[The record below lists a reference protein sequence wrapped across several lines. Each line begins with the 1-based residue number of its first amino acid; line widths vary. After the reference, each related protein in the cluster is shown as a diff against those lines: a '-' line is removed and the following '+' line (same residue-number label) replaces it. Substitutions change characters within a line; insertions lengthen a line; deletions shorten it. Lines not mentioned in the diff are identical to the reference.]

1 MVLTV
6 FTTLFS
12 LITNLDIQSDFIN
25 FNLCKFLVV
34 DTMWESNLSGT
45 QGHQIPGGWD
55 GSMLLSN
62 GMKQELFDI
71 PMPSFTT
78 NHCMGSGAFW
88 MYLPFSNRK
97 LDFFFTE
104 NTLVKYLN

>member
-34 DTMWESNLSGT
+34 DTMDYFRLCF
-45 QGHQIPGGWD
+45 
-55 GSMLLSN
+55 L
-62 GMKQELFDI
+62 
-71 PMPSFTT
+71 
-78 NHCMGSGAFW
+78 
-88 MYLPFSNRK
+88 
-97 LDFFFTE
+97 
-104 NTLVKYLN
+104 

>member
-34 DTMWESNLSGT
+34 DTMDYFQLCLITNL
-45 QGHQIPGGWD
+45 
-55 GSMLLSN
+55 
-62 GMKQELFDI
+62 DI
-71 PMPSFTT
+71 QS
-78 NHCMGSGAFW
+78 
-88 MYLPFSNRK
+88 
-97 LDFFFTE
+97 DFINFNLCKF
-104 NTLVKYLN
+104 LVVDTMDYFRLCFL

>member
-45 QGHQIPGGWD
+45 QGHQIPGG
-55 GSMLLSN
+55 
-62 GMKQELFDI
+62 
-71 PMPSFTT
+71 
-78 NHCMGSGAFW
+78 
-88 MYLPFSNRK
+88 
-97 LDFFFTE
+97 
-104 NTLVKYLN
+104 